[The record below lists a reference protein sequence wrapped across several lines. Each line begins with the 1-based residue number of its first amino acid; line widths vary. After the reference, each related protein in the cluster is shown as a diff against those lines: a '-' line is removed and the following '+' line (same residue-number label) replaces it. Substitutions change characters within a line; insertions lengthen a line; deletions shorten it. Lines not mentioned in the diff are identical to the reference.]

1 MRKIEIILTTLISL
15 LIFSL
20 AFFAGRA
27 GAQVPPPPYVACENT
42 DSPEFHSLRP
52 YQKSACNQEIQDT
65 AQFCGNRLV
74 LTDSVTRVQTVPPSL
89 APNCERLD
97 SGDYECSYLVAGKTA
112 NYNID
117 LSQANLPILGNTE
130 KVINSKNQS
139 EDLDDAV
146 KTNEYVSWYL
156 NGVTG
161 RAEYQPLSDSEED
174 IRKIIDFSG
183 PIKKLLPQEAQNELR
198 ANTVEKALATK
209 EGSADERHDQ
219 VIGCTYGVRIPLLG
233 EVGGIP
239 GACYEDGLRGAL
251 PHQEHRLSEWDNHL
265 PPKASDFPSFQDYW
279 KEYEEWRGK
288 VCVQFEIP
296 FLGGNNVL
304 LCGENPFSPN
314 YYSNLYSYI
323 PFSSTEDRVGEVSVD
338 EQSVTAASEDL
349 TISNVNLV
357 TSPAEL
363 FFSHTEE
370 IADLAS
376 ILQLTFAPSG
386 AATTGAPSLVS
397 PAESCDLQN
406 VRTNEGDSL
415 FATEITGSLAYD
427 AEFSCVFEGSAS
439 SSACTKNVS
448 VGLGV
453 VTQTPKAD
461 ELWSRL
467 VAGPAG
473 IFKRI
478 FPLVGEGGAI
488 VGILDMPGA
497 TNVEYSGSGLVS
509 AGNPEGRS
517 GEDAEL
523 YFPHLGGIS
532 EYFLKGIQTILRPK
546 GYGEPIL
553 SGAAGT
559 FASSGDVDC
568 NQSAASVSL
577 PRTLNRQQTFQL
589 ALNWIGGQTGN
600 HVLECYNDVAGRAK
614 NSGVNVALTL
624 LLWLNESNASNYG
637 ISPADFGIRAL
648 DNQGFNAQITRFLN
662 LPSSYRSN
670 YGSCFGR
677 GNDTIAFLRLFRSGN
692 CTDEAGLKYANGI
705 VSKWNFITSCPFPQS
720 PTSTSC
726 P

>member
-1 MRKIEIILTTLISL
+1 
-15 LIFSL
+15 
-20 AFFAGRA
+20 
-27 GAQVPPPPYVACENT
+27 
-42 DSPEFHSLRP
+42 
-52 YQKSACNQEIQDT
+52 
-65 AQFCGNRLV
+65 
-74 LTDSVTRVQTVPPSL
+74 
-89 APNCERLD
+89 LD

-112 NYNID
+112 SYKID

-130 KVINSKNQS
+130 KVANSQNQT
-139 EDLDDAV
+139 EEFDDAV

-156 NGVTG
+156 NGVNG
-161 RAEYQPLSDSEED
+161 RAENEPLADNEESL
-174 IRKIIDFSG
+174 RKIIDFSG
-183 PIKKLLPQEAQNELR
+183 PIKKLLPQSIQYKNQI
-198 ANTVEKALATK
+198 ATIQK
-209 EGSADERHDQ
+209 RESERHDQ
-219 VIGCTYGVRIPLLG
+219 VVLCADEPLLG
-233 EVGGIP
+233 IGKTTPIP
-239 GACYEDGLRGAL
+239 CYSGSGSGAQGNEY
-251 PHQEHRLSEWDNHL
+251 RLSAWDGNLSFFNTYINSIVGLFTSIL
-265 PPKASDFPSFQDYW
+265 PDVPRDTIRAYIGNPWNERIPPLPWDSQFENNSVLYLKAYN
-279 KEYEEWRGK
+279 EWRGK
-288 VCVQFEIP
+288 SCLIIPTINKLVCID
-296 FLGGNNVL
+296 
-304 LCGENPFSPN
+304 NPFIKNKFADLFP
-314 YYSNLYSYI
+314 YVPL
-323 PFSSTEDRVGEVSVD
+323 SSTEDRVGEVSVD
-338 EQSVTAASEDL
+338 EQNVTAASEDL

-376 ILQLTFAPSG
+376 LLQLTFAPSG

-427 AEFSCVFEGSAS
+427 AEFSCVFDGSAS
-439 SSACTKNVS
+439 ASACTKNVS

-488 VGILDMPGA
+488 IGILDMPGA

-509 AGNPEGRS
+509 AGNPEGRA

-600 HVLECYNDVAGRAK
+600 HVLECYNDVVGRAK
-614 NSGVNVALTL
+614 SSGVNAALTL

-705 VSKWNFITSCPFPQS
+705 VSKWNFVTSCPFPQS